1 MGTWWCA
8 VRESK
13 GGTQGWGKVDL
24 NVADGWKDCRKERLV
39 LKEGRVAHFDAKNS
53 PSNGSIIFDVCWAR
67 LDEIHARLPIQ
78 RPSGTLS

>member
-24 NVADGWKDCRKERLV
+24 NVADGWKDCTKKRLV
-39 LKEGRVAHFDAKNS
+39 LKERAQGRVAHFDRKKHEKLTEQ
-53 PSNGSIIFDVCWAR
+53 WQHY
-67 LDEIHARLPIQ
+67 L
-78 RPSGTLS
+78 